1 VIARL
6 GGTPPRKFVESI
18 GVQFPSND
26 PNAIP
31 ALSGNYESNVPGVY
45 VVGAL
50 AGCPLIKQAM
60 NQGYEVVEYI
70 EGRAVEPA
78 DEELLRDRL
87 KVLPR
92 FTSVSAALE
101 QIKTVVPLFSGLT
114 TLQLREVLL
123 DSTIKN
129 PKPGEVIFEYNDY
142 TDTFYSIANGTV
154 EVQID
159 PKDPKKK
166 VPLGQGV
173 FFGEMGLISGR
184 RRTATVVAGS
194 NCVLIETPRRTM
206 SKLIS
211 SVASVKKNIDGAFLR
226 RAIQAQIGYDT
237 PADCLDELI
246 STARIDSYDSGAIIF
261 KEGDPGDS
269 LHLIRKGSVTVS
281 RSIGGR
287 DRVLSYVASGNY
299 IGEMALLTDSPR
311 AATVRASISTETIRL
326 DADAFKKVLKS
337 NPALDAKLKYEAA
350 IKLQKTAKERAMG
363 ETGEAGD
370 IISFLVNQGLGEA
383 TDVLLI
389 DESLCVRCDNCE
401 KACAE
406 THQGISR
413 LDREAGPTYASI
425 HVPTSCRHC
434 EHPHCMKDCP
444 PDAIHRNKD
453 GEVFINQQ
461 CIGCGNCER
470 NCPYGVIH
478 MAVKETPPP
487 VNLFSWLLLG
497 KGRAP
502 GQENPH
508 EHHPDAKKIATKC
521 DMCKDLPGGSACVRA
536 CPTGA
541 ALRVSPMEFINVLR
555 KNASVA
561 R

>member
-18 GVQFPSND
+18 GIQFPSND

-78 DEELLRDRL
+78 DESLLRDRL

-92 FTSVSAALE
+92 FSSVSAALE
-101 QIKTVVPLFSGLT
+101 HIKTVVPLFSGLT

-123 DSTIKN
+123 DSTILN
-129 PKPGEVIFEYNDY
+129 PKPGSVIFEYNDY
-142 TDTFYSIANGTV
+142 TDTFYSIVNGTV
-154 EVQID
+154 EVQIN

-166 VPLGQGV
+166 VPLGQGI

-184 RRTATVVAGS
+184 RRTATVTAG
-194 NCVLIETPRRTM
+194 NDCVLIETPRRTM

-211 SVASVKKNIDGAFLR
+211 SVASVKKIIDGAFLR

-237 PADCLDELI
+237 PTDCLDDLVN
-246 STARIDSYDSGAIIF
+246 TARIDSFNSGDIIF

-269 LHLIRKGSVTVS
+269 LHLIRKGSVTIS

-413 LDREAGPTYASI
+413 LDREAGPTYASL

-453 GEVFINQQ
+453 GEVFINEQ

-478 MAVKETPPP
+478 MAVKEQPKP
-487 VNLFSWLLLG
+487 VNLFSWLLMG

-541 ALRVSPMEFINVLR
+541 AIRVSPMEFIDVLR
-555 KNASVA
+555 KNSSMA